1 MMTYG
6 FPFLDIKLFQIPAV
20 TEWHLIKEESSVL
33 FFSPPFHK
41 ISVYV
46 DESNIKEL
54 NETQLILAHKAEY
67 FPLFT
72 ANYTEH
78 FPG

>member
-1 MMTYG
+1 MTYR
-6 FPFLDIKLFQIPAV
+6 FPFLDIKLFHIPAV
-20 TEWHLIKEESSVL
+20 SEWHLIKEESSVL
-33 FFSPPFHK
+33 SLFLPFHK

-54 NETQLILAHKAEY
+54 NGTQLILAHKDEY